1 MNKTAT
7 QPQHVMLGCNPLIQQ
22 ARQDRL
28 DALYE
33 QDGRHDPAHPAH
45 QTYTGLWVDYGNEPC
60 TDEAPLP

>member
-1 MNKTAT
+1 M
-7 QPQHVMLGCNPLIQQ
+7 PGCNPLIQQ

-45 QTYTGLWVDYGNEPC
+45 QTYTGLWIGYGNEPC
-60 TDEAPLP
+60 TDEAPLG

>member
-1 MNKTAT
+1 M
-7 QPQHVMLGCNPLIQQ
+7 PGCNPLIQQ

-45 QTYTGLWVDYGNEPC
+45 QTYTGLWAKYGNAPC